1 MPMVLDFLTI
11 LSFIL
16 FMFDKLV
23 KVISQNIRCAT
34 KIHLKFKPCVHLL
47 PISPILYATYR

>member
-1 MPMVLDFLTI
+1 MVLDFLTI